1 MRKLLAEAA
10 QRAASY
16 LESLPGRDV
25 GSRPGAIERLAE
37 ALDGPLPSGPSSP
50 AEVLAFLDDYG
61 SPATVASAGG
71 RYFGFVTGGAL
82 PATVAAQYLAAAWDQ
97 NSFSFVSS
105 PAVACFETAALR
117 WVKEALELPQDAE
130 GALVTGATMAN
141 FTCLAAA
148 RNRVLGQQ
156 GWDVERQGLF
166 GAPEVTVVL
175 GAEAHA
181 SDRKSTR
188 LNSSQ

>member
-1 MRKLLAEAA
+1 MCAVCFFFNQKTAYEMRI
-10 QRAASY
+10 SDW
-16 LESLPGRDV
+16 SSDV
-25 GSRPGAIERLAE
+25 C
-37 ALDGPLPSGPSSP
+37 SSD
-50 AEVLAFLDDYG
+50 L
-61 SPATVASAGG
+61 SSATVASAGG

-156 GWDVERQGLF
+156 GWDVERQGL
-166 GAPEVTVVL
+166 
-175 GAEAHA
+175 
-181 SDRKSTR
+181 
-188 LNSSQ
+188 

>member
-117 WVKEALELPQDAE
+117 WVKEALELPPDAE
-130 GALVTGATMAN
+130 GAPIGRAQ
-141 FTCLAAA
+141 C
-148 RNRVLGQQ
+148 RERVC
-156 GWDVERQGLF
+156 
-166 GAPEVTVVL
+166 PEV
-175 GAEAHA
+175 
-181 SDRKSTR
+181 
-188 LNSSQ
+188 

>member
-71 RYFGFVTGGAL
+71 RYRSEEHTSEL
-82 PATVAAQYLAAAWDQ
+82 QSLMRTSY
-97 NSFSFVSS
+97 
-105 PAVACFETAALR
+105 AVF
-117 WVKEALELPQDAE
+117 
-130 GALVTGATMAN
+130 
-141 FTCLAAA
+141 CL
-148 RNRVLGQQ
+148 
-156 GWDVERQGLF
+156 
-166 GAPEVTVVL
+166 
-175 GAEAHA
+175 
-181 SDRKSTR
+181 KKKKIK
-188 LNSSQ
+188 

>member
-1 MRKLLAEAA
+1 MLVR
-10 QRAASY
+10 S
-16 LESLPGRDV
+16 
-25 GSRPGAIERLAE
+25 
-37 ALDGPLPSGPSSP
+37 
-50 AEVLAFLDDYG
+50 
-61 SPATVASAGG
+61 
-71 RYFGFVTGGAL
+71 GAL

-148 RNRVLGQQ
+148 SHRLQGQQ
-156 GWDVERQGLF
+156 GWAVQRHGLIRH
-166 GAPEVTVVL
+166 PEVTVVM
-175 GAEAHA
+175 GAGG
-181 SDRKSTR
+181 
-188 LNSSQ
+188 NC